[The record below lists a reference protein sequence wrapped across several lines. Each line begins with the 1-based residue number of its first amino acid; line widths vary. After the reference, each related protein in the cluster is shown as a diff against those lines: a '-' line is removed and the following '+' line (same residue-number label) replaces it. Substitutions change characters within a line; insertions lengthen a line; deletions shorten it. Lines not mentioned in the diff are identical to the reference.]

1 MNSEKFKKITDVL
14 GIILIIISIIFG
26 IIKKADIT
34 AFVLLGFASLI
45 FLFFSLFTSPWNF
58 GKNGKNSWIMEDFIS
73 LFKIILLLIFI
84 GLFVVHVNGFENS
97 KIILALL
104 LFLFVG
110 INGIGLVFLRRI
122 AKKLKSQRFRLATEK
137 DVEKILEIYLDGSNA
152 LKEDGVDQWQNE
164 YVPSIKDVKEHLGK
178 DLYVLEIK
186 GEIVATACLIEGI
199 DEDYENIE
207 GMWHT
212 KSPYISIHK
221 FATSNKFKR
230 QGYGRLLMDEIYEY
244 AKNKKMDLR
253 IDTHEDNL
261 KMIKFIK
268 SCGYSYCGIVYLN
281 GGKLKRFAYDRKYR
295 EEVENSDKKEYLINT
310 SRDMSALPK

>member
-1 MNSEKFKKITDVL
+1 MKKSNTFANVL
-14 GIILIIISIIFG
+14 GIILIIISLVFG
-26 IIKKADIT
+26 ILSNAKGISYI
-34 AFVLLGFASLI
+34 LLI
-45 FLFFSLFTSPWNF
+45 FSGLIFVYFSLFVSPWN
-58 GKNGKNSWIMEDFIS
+58 GKSNGYLKFMYEFIDI
-73 LFKIILLLIFI
+73 FKITILFIFLTLYVISII
-84 GLFVVHVNGFENS
+84 GYENS
-97 KIILALL
+97 RYL
-104 LFLFVG
+104 LFLLSGEFVFLG
-110 INGIGLVFLRRI
+110 IIGLYFISKISKSEDERI
-122 AKKLKSQRFRLATEK
+122 FRIGERKDIDAISQ
-137 DVEKILEIYLDGSNA
+137 IYSDGANA
-152 LKEDGVDQWQNE
+152 LKEDGVDQWQGVYLPTLE
-164 YVPSIKDVKEHLGK
+164 IDKFIEK
-178 DLYVLEIK
+178 DLFVLEIK

>member
-1 MNSEKFKKITDVL
+1 MKKSTNTSTNIL
-14 GIILIIISIIFG
+14 GIALIIISLVFGILSNARGISYILLIFG
-26 IIKKADIT
+26 T
-34 AFVLLGFASLI
+34 LI
-45 FLFFSLFTSPWNF
+45 FVYFSLFISPW
-58 GKNGKNSWIMEDFIS
+58 GDKSNGYLKFMYKFMDI
-73 LFKIILLLIFI
+73 FKISILIIFLTLYLISVI
-84 GLFVVHVNGFENS
+84 GYENS
-97 KIILALL
+97 KYL
-104 LFLFVG
+104 LFLLLGEFVFLG
-110 INGIGLVFLRRI
+110 IIGLYFISKISKSEDERI
-122 AKKLKSQRFRLATEK
+122 FRIGERKDIDAISQ
-137 DVEKILEIYLDGSNA
+137 IYSDGANA
-152 LKEDGVDQWQNE
+152 LKEDGVDQWQGVYLPTLE
-164 YVPSIKDVKEHLGK
+164 IDKFIEK
-178 DLYVLEIK
+178 DLFVLEIK

>member
-1 MNSEKFKKITDVL
+1 MKKSTNTSTNIL
-14 GIILIIISIIFG
+14 GIALIIISLVFGILSNARGISYILLIFG
-26 IIKKADIT
+26 T
-34 AFVLLGFASLI
+34 LI
-45 FLFFSLFTSPWNF
+45 FVYFSLFISPW
-58 GKNGKNSWIMEDFIS
+58 GDKSNGYLKFMYKFMDI
-73 LFKIILLLIFI
+73 FKISILIIFLTLYLISVI
-84 GLFVVHVNGFENS
+84 GYENS
-97 KIILALL
+97 KYL
-104 LFLFVG
+104 LFLLLGEFVFLG
-110 INGIGLVFLRRI
+110 IIGLYFISKISKAEDERIFRIGERRDI
-122 AKKLKSQRFRLATEK
+122 DAISQ
-137 DVEKILEIYLDGSNA
+137 IYSDGANA
-152 LKEDGVDQWQNE
+152 LKEDGVDQWQGVYLPTLE
-164 YVPSIKDVKEHLGK
+164 IDKFIEK
-178 DLYVLEIK
+178 DLFVLEIK

>member
-1 MNSEKFKKITDVL
+1 MKKSTNTSTNIL
-14 GIILIIISIIFG
+14 GIALIIISLVFGILSNARGISYILLIFG
-26 IIKKADIT
+26 T
-34 AFVLLGFASLI
+34 LI
-45 FLFFSLFTSPWNF
+45 FVYFSLFISPW
-58 GKNGKNSWIMEDFIS
+58 GDKSNGYLKFMYKFMDI
-73 LFKIILLLIFI
+73 FKISILIIFLTLYLISVI
-84 GLFVVHVNGFENS
+84 GYENS
-97 KIILALL
+97 KYL
-104 LFLFVG
+104 LFLLLGEFVFLG
-110 INGIGLVFLRRI
+110 IIGLSFISKISKSEDERIFRIGERRDI
-122 AKKLKSQRFRLATEK
+122 DAISQ
-137 DVEKILEIYLDGSNA
+137 IYSDGANA
-152 LKEDGVDQWQNE
+152 LKEDGVDQWQGVYLPTLE
-164 YVPSIKDVKEHLGK
+164 IDKFIEK
-178 DLYVLEIK
+178 DLFVLEIK

-268 SCGYSYCGIVYLN
+268 SCGYSYCGIVFLN
-281 GGKLKRFAYDRKYR
+281 GGKLKRFAYDRKYK
-295 EEVENSDKKEYLINT
+295 EELENYDKKEFLMSA
-310 SRDMSALPK
+310 SRDMSALSK